1 MNALTPFPSPSGRG
15 ENELPKGTSAS
26 SETNVQSVAEGL
38 VRAIEPSR
46 TAVIVV
52 DIQNDF
58 VHSDGKAAKMGS
70 DMTEAQAAV
79 TPINRLIE
87 CGRAVGAQI
96 IYARIEHAPDTDRP
110 NYRARY
116 ERRGFDPQDLLC
128 ATGSWGADFYDP
140 LLQPQGHEAVVTKY
154 SYDAFQDTN
163 LNAILQSRGI
173 DNLIVTGVV
182 TNLCVQTTAE
192 HGFGLGY
199 TVVIP
204 RDATA
209 GDDEAAHE
217 AALRNLGAY
226 FGDVVNTDEII
237 EAWAKPSP

>member
-1 MNALTPFPSPSGRG
+1 MNGNTPTPRPSPSGRG
-15 ENELPKGTSAS
+15 ENTLP
-26 SETNVQSVAEGL
+26 V
-38 VRAIEPSR
+38 EPLR
-46 TAVIVV
+46 TAVVVV

-58 VHSDGKAAKMGS
+58 VHDEGKGARMGG

-79 TPINRLIE
+79 VQINRLIE

-96 IYARIEHAPDTDRP
+96 IYARIEHAPETDRP

-116 ERRGFDPQDLLC
+116 LQRGFDPQDLLC
-128 ATGSWGADFYDP
+128 ATGTWGADFYAP
-140 LLQPQGHEAVVTKY
+140 LFQPQGREAVVTKFG
-154 SYDAFQDTN
+154 YDAFQDTA
-163 LNAILQSRGI
+163 LNAILASRGI
-173 DNLIVTGVV
+173 ETLIVTGVV

-199 TVVIP
+199 TIVIP

-209 GDDEAAHE
+209 GDDDAAHE

-226 FGDVVNTDEII
+226 FGVVVSTDEII
-237 EAWAKPSP
+237 EAWGNAP